1 MKTLLLRGMFVGLV
15 AGLLAVLFAHTFGE
29 PQVNKAIAFE
39 SQQAAAAAA
48 EAGEPTPLLVSRD
61 IQSTWGLGIGGVV
74 YGVAFGGIFAVAFAI
89 ANGRISRLG
98 VRATA
103 GLLGIAGLIAIYI
116 VPNIKYPANPPSI
129 GQPDT
134 IGKRT
139 ALYFTLI
146 LGSVLL
152 AVAATQIGRRLAPR
166 VGNWNAAT
174 MAVVGSIVAAYLFA
188 LLMPGI
194 NEVPNAFSATL
205 LWRFRIA
212 ALGTQVILWSTMS
225 LLFGFLTERSL
236 TVIRRKL
243 TPAPLVTR

>member
-1 MKTLLLRGMFVGLV
+1 MKTFLLRGMFVGLV

-29 PQVNKAIAFE
+29 PQVTKAIAFE

-48 EAGEPTPLLVSRD
+48 EAGEPTPLLVSRG
-61 IQSTWGLGIGGVV
+61 IQTTAGLGVGGVV

-89 ANGRISRLG
+89 ANGRFSRLG

-103 GLLGIAGLIAIYI
+103 GLLGIAGLIAIYV
-116 VPNIKYPANPPSI
+116 VPNLKYPANPPSI

-146 LGSVLL
+146 LGSALI
-152 AVAATQIGRRLAPR
+152 AVAATLLGRQLAPR
-166 VGNWNAAT
+166 LGNWNATT
-174 MAVVGSIVAAYLFA
+174 MAVVVYIVTAYLFA
-188 LLMPGI
+188 LLMPGS
-194 NEVPNAFSATL
+194 NEVPNTFSATL

-236 TVIRRKL
+236 TASRRKL
-243 TPAPLVTR
+243 TPAPLVTH

>member
-1 MKTLLLRGMFVGLV
+1 MKVLLLRGMFVGLI
-15 AGLLAVLFAHTFGE
+15 AGFLGVLFAHTFGE
-29 PQVNKAIAFE
+29 PQVNKAIVFE
-39 SQQAAAAAA
+39 SQQTAAAASD
-48 EAGEPTPLLVSRD
+48 AGEPTPLLVSRD
-61 IQSTWGLGIGGVV
+61 VQTTVGLGVGGVV
-74 YGVAFGGIFAVAFAI
+74 YGIAFGGIFAIAFAI
-89 ANGRISRLG
+89 ANGRLSRLG
-98 VRATA
+98 VRTTA
-103 GLLGIAGLIAIYI
+103 GLLGIAGLIAIYV
-116 VPNIKYPANPPSI
+116 VPSIKYPANPPSI

-152 AVAATQIGRRLAPR
+152 AVAATLLGRQLAPR
-166 VGNWNAAT
+166 LGNWNAAT
-174 MAVVGSIVAAYLFA
+174 MAVVGYVTVAYGFA

-212 ALGTQVILWSTMS
+212 ALGTQAVLWSTMS

-236 TVIRRKL
+236 TASRRKL
-243 TPAPLVTR
+243 APALLH

>member
-39 SQQAAAAAA
+39 SQQAAAAAV

-61 IQSTWGLGIGGVV
+61 IQTTAGLGIGGVV

-166 VGNWNAAT
+166 VGIWNAAT
-174 MAVVGSIVAAYLFA
+174 MAVVGYIVAAYLFA

>member
-61 IQSTWGLGIGGVV
+61 IQTTAGLGVGGVV

-89 ANGRISRLG
+89 ANGRFSRLG

-103 GLLGIAGLIAIYI
+103 GLLGIAGLITIYI

-152 AVAATQIGRRLAPR
+152 AVAAIQIGRRLAPR
-166 VGNWNAAT
+166 VGIWNAAT
-174 MAVVGSIVAAYLFA
+174 MAVVGYIVAAYLFA

>member
-1 MKTLLLRGMFVGLV
+1 MKTLLLRGMLVGLV

-29 PQVNKAIAFE
+29 PQVTKAIAFE
-39 SQQAAAAAA
+39 SQQAA
-48 EAGEPTPLLVSRD
+48 EAGEPTPLLVSRGV
-61 IQSTWGLGIGGVV
+61 QTTAGLVVGGVV

-89 ANGRISRLG
+89 ANGRLSRLG

-103 GLLGIAGLIAIYI
+103 GLLGIAGLIAIYV
-116 VPNIKYPANPPSI
+116 VPNLKYPANPPSI

-146 LGSVLL
+146 LGSVLI
-152 AVAATQIGRRLAPR
+152 AVAATLLGRQLAPR
-166 VGNWNAAT
+166 LGNWNATT
-174 MAVVGSIVAAYLFA
+174 MAVVGYIVTAYLFA
-188 LLMPGI
+188 LLMPGS
-194 NEVPNAFSATL
+194 NEVPNTFSATL

-212 ALGTQVILWSTMS
+212 ALGSQVILWSTMS

-236 TVIRRKL
+236 TASRRKL
-243 TPAPLVTR
+243 TLAPLVTH

>member
-61 IQSTWGLGIGGVV
+61 IQTTAGLGVGGVV

-89 ANGRISRLG
+89 ANGRFSRLG

-152 AVAATQIGRRLAPR
+152 AVAAIQIGRRLAPR
-166 VGNWNAAT
+166 VGIWNAAT
-174 MAVVGSIVAAYLFA
+174 MAVVGYIVAAYLFA